1 MAVSR
6 KRWLGIAVLAV
17 VLVVVVGGVWASR
30 DQVAYAHIA
39 TGYAAK
45 QVCSCVHVA
54 NRALDSCVA
63 DYPEE
68 AQRNITVTMD
78 GNEVRASVL
87 FGAISSEATFDSDE
101 YGCRIVE

>member
-6 KRWLGIAVLAV
+6 KRWLGLTVLAV

-45 QVCSCVHVA
+45 QLCSCVHVS
-54 NRALDSCVA
+54 NRDLDSCVA

-68 AQRNITVTMD
+68 AQRNITVSMEGD
-78 GNEVRASVL
+78 NVRASVL
-87 FGAISSEATFDSDE
+87 FGAIRSEATFDAE

>member
-1 MAVSR
+1 MSR
-6 KRWLGIAVLAV
+6 KRWLGLTVLAV
-17 VLVVVVGGVWASR
+17 VLVAVVGGVWASR
-30 DQVAYAHIA
+30 DQVAYAYIA

-54 NRALDSCVA
+54 NRDLEACIA

-68 AQRNITVTMD
+68 AQRQITVSSEGD
-78 GNEVRASVL
+78 NVRASVL
-87 FGAISSEATFDSDE
+87 WGAISSEATFDGE

>member
-1 MAVSR
+1 MSR
-6 KRWLGIAVLAV
+6 KRWLGLTVLAV
-17 VLVVVVGGVWASR
+17 VLVVIVGGVWASR

-54 NRALDSCVA
+54 NRDLDACVA

-68 AQRNITVTMD
+68 AQRNITVSMD
-78 GNEVRASVL
+78 GDNVRASVL
-87 FGAISSEATFDSDE
+87 WGAIRSEATFDGE